1 MTEDQRNTREAM
13 ISAAA
18 TKADLAGKFH
28 TIRDAVI
35 YGMRFADNNPRPD
48 MVAIEDTHKALGWA
62 LYKAGLADT
71 TTSDAIFRVFD
82 EELAKSQNK
91 QQLTLF

>member
-18 TKADLAGKFH
+18 TKADLAGKFP

-48 MVAIEDTHKALGWA
+48 MVAVEDVQRALGWA

-71 TTSDAIFRVFD
+71 STSDNVFSVFN
-82 EELAKSQNK
+82 EEVAKSQDKK
-91 QQLTLF
+91 QLKLF